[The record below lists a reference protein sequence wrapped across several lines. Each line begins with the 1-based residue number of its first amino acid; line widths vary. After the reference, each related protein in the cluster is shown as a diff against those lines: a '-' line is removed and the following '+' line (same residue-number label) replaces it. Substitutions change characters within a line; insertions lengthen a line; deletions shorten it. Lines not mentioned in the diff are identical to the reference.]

1 LDKTF
6 RQTVEELHGRIAR
19 NIEQAAIERMDRL
32 SEGATVAEATSD
44 IANASLRAAVMDI
57 LLYSHLCA
65 RIRAM
70 APNVLN
76 QAQMDELLAYVHERI
91 VPYTPFSNYRKH
103 ISNQW
108 D

>member
-19 NIEQAAIERMDRL
+19 NIEQAAIERMNRL
-32 SEGATVAEATSD
+32 SEGATVAEATAD
-44 IANASLRAAVMDI
+44 IANESLRAAVMDI

-70 APNVLN
+70 APSMLN

-91 VPYTPFSNYRKH
+91 VPYTPFSHYQKH
-103 ISNQW
+103 ISNQR